1 MYLVDVWGQQA
12 NYKDV
17 ANVADSEQE
26 AFYQQARKRMEPFK
40 GKAIFLR
47 NLTVDAATLI
57 PDNSLDFIYVD
68 ARHDYCGVKQDLEA
82 YWPKLKSGGILAG
95 HDYLDAAEVAARPG
109 NTQDW
114 SLCADGSRHAG
125 AVKGAVDEFAAAHGL
140 SVLVTYNEPAFP
152 TWVARK
158 P

>member
-1 MYLVDVWGQQA
+1 MCG
-12 NYKDV
+12 
-17 ANVADSEQE
+17 
-26 AFYQQARKRMEPFK
+26 
-40 GKAIFLR
+40 
-47 NLTVDAATLI
+47 AA
-57 PDNSLDFIYVD
+57 
-68 ARHDYCGVKQDLEA
+68 
-82 YWPKLKSGGILAG
+82 GGILAG
-95 HDYLDAAEVAARPG
+95 HDYLHSAEVAARPG

-114 SLCADGSRHAG
+114 SRELLHALPRADLSWLCWMTCMWQEVRTALELEGSCSACESADTWLGRLPYRTPPPWTPAAVCADGSRHEG